1 MTWTN
6 YETLKVEEIEPGIL
20 LVGLNRPEK
29 LGALNLQMLD
39 EILDLWGSLKH
50 NLDIR
55 VVILKGEA
63 EKGFCG
69 GLDMN
74 EGVPVPEY
82 TAPLMFDWQTRL
94 GEIELFMRQMPQPI
108 ICVIH
113 GAAAGAGFSFAM
125 ASDIRVISTDA
136 RFLCAYVN
144 VGIGGADMGSSY
156 FLPRLIGA
164 GRAYEFML
172 TGRIMTAE
180 EAMNLGL
187 ASRCVEREEL
197 MDAALDLARTMA
209 AKDPLALRMTK
220 EAINHSLG
228 CAGLEAALAME
239 NRNQSMRMM
248 HNIMEGRSPVY
259 RKK

>member
-1 MTWTN
+1 MEWKD
-6 YETLKVEEIEPGIL
+6 YSTLKVEEIEPGIL

-29 LGALNLQMLD
+29 LDALNLQMLD
-39 EILDLWGSLKH
+39 EILDLWGGLKH

-69 GLDMN
+69 GLDLN

-82 TAPLMFDWQTRL
+82 TGPLMFDWQTRL

-108 ICVIH
+108 VCMIH

-144 VGIGGADMGSSY
+144 VGIGGA
-156 FLPRLIGA
+156 
-164 GRAYEFML
+164 EW
-172 TGRIMTAE
+172 
-180 EAMNLGL
+180 
-187 ASRCVEREEL
+187 
-197 MDAALDLARTMA
+197 
-209 AKDPLALRMTK
+209 
-220 EAINHSLG
+220 
-228 CAGLEAALAME
+228 EAA
-239 NRNQSMRMM
+239 
-248 HNIMEGRSPVY
+248 IFCPG
-259 RKK
+259 